1 MHVYQRSI
9 GGVNVFYDDEDYIV
23 FVSIVS
29 VLKKIYHVVVIEAC
43 IMRNHVHLLVAADS
57 LDDISAFVRHY
68 TSLFVMESN
77 RDIGR
82 TGPLFH
88 KSFGSAPKSGGK
100 KIRSAIVY
108 IGNNPVEKA
117 MCLEARLYRWNL
129 LAYLRSKTPFSMAVP
144 LKNSSYRYQ
153 MAVAEVKDMIRG
165 NRYLSYSQVRR
176 LLYSVH
182 SDERERLID
191 FMVSSYPVLDGE
203 VLLSY
208 YNSLDEMF
216 YAMKSTSGSEY
227 DIKELYDSGSD
238 AVYDE
243 IVRFVVEQLGI
254 VPARSVIAMSV
265 DRKIQ
270 IATALRKHTSATMV
284 QISRFLHMNVCKPA
298 ECKPA
303 ECK

>member
-9 GGVNVFYDDEDYIV
+9 DGVNIFYDVEDYIV
-23 FVSIVS
+23 FLSIVS
-29 VLKKIYHVVVIEAC
+29 VLKKIYHVTVLEVC
-43 IMRNHVHLLVAADS
+43 IMRNHVHLLIAADS

-68 TSLFVMESN
+68 TSLFVTESN

-117 MCLEARLYRWNL
+117 MCLEAGRYRWNL
-129 LAYLRSKTPFSMAVP
+129 LAYLQSKTPFSMDAP

-165 NRYLSYSQVRR
+165 NRYLSYPQVRR
-176 LLYSVH
+176 LLYSVS

-191 FMVSSYPVLDGE
+191 FMVSSYTVLDEE

-238 AVYDE
+238 AVYDDM
-243 IVRFVVEQLGI
+243 VTFVVEQLGI
-254 VPARSVIAMSV
+254 VPARSVIAMSA
-265 DRKIQ
+265 DRKFQ
-270 IATALRKHTSATMV
+270 IANALRKHTAATMM
-284 QISRFLHMNVCKPA
+284 QISRFLHMNVSKHT
-298 ECKPA
+298 ECK
-303 ECK
+303 